1 MNERI
6 ITADDVEIATQAF
19 GAPTHEPILLIMGAM
34 ASMLWWPEEFCQ
46 KLAAKGRYVIRHD
59 NRDTGLSTFYEPGSA
74 PYTMD
79 DMAEDAIHVLD
90 AYGIDRAHIVGMSL
104 GGMIA
109 QITALAHAARVK
121 TLTLV
126 STSPIGVDT
135 SALPQTSDVYM
146 EHAAT
151 GENIDWANHA
161 QVIEFI
167 VKDTRMIA
175 GTAHPYNEA
184 FARNLVECDVKRA
197 KNFVSA
203 TNHFMLGSGDLW
215 NGKLGGLIAPLLVI
229 HGTADPIFPV
239 EHGELLAKTVKD
251 AELLR
256 LEGGGHE
263 IHCEDW
269 EEIISAIDTHTR
281 A

>member
-6 ITADDVEIATQAF
+6 IRAGGVEIATQCF
-19 GAPTHEPILLIMGAM
+19 GDPTDEPTLLIMGSM

-46 KLAAKGRYVIRHD
+46 LLAAQGRYVIRYD
-59 NRDTGLSTFYEPGSA
+59 NRDTGLSTFYEPGRP

-79 DMAEDAIHVLD
+79 DMAEDAMHVLD
-90 AYGIDRAHIVGMSL
+90 AYGIDSAHLIGLSL

-109 QITALAHAARVK
+109 QIATLTRPARVR
-121 TLTLV
+121 TLTLI
-126 STSPIGVDT
+126 STTPIGVDT
-135 SALPQTSDVYM
+135 STLPQTSDIYM
-146 EHAAT
+146 EHAAA
-151 GENIDWANHA
+151 GASIDWADNA
-161 QVIEFI
+161 QVIDFV

-175 GTAHPYNEA
+175 GTAHPYDELR
-184 FARNLVECDVKRA
+184 ARNLVERDVKRA

-203 TNHFMLGSGDLW
+203 TNHFMLTGGDTW
-215 NGKLGGLIAPLLVI
+215 KGRLGELVTPLLIV

-239 EHGELLAKTVKD
+239 EHGELLAQTVKD

-263 IHCEDW
+263 IHPDDW
-269 EEIISAIDTHTR
+269 EKIISAINAHTK
-281 A
+281 